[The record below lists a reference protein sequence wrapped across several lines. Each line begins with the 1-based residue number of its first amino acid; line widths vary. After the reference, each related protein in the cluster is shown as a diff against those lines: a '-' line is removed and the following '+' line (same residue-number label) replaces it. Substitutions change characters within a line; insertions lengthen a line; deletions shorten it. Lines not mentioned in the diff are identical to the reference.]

1 MVVSAAMLDS
11 DAPPREVGRYALGP
25 ELGAG
30 GMAVVHLG
38 RLRGPVGFARTVAI
52 KRLYP
57 TYAKDQSFVAMFVD
71 EARMA
76 ARVHHPNVVATLD
89 VVVEDGELSL
99 VMEHIHGLTLA
110 ELLRLARASKQR
122 LPPNLAAGIVAG
134 ALDGLHAAHEAKNE
148 QGEPLNLVHRDVSP
162 ENILVG
168 ADGVARVLDFGFAR
182 AAGRMQV
189 STEGVLKGKV
199 AYMAPEQLGSDKTSR
214 QSDVYAAGVVLWEAL
229 SGKRLFQAETVGG
242 IVGQMLLGEVDPP
255 SQYNAAIPPDL
266 DAVVLRALS
275 PVPEA
280 RFASANAMVL
290 AIEQAL
296 PIGTPREISAWMRLV
311 AGEELDSRAALVAEV
326 ERGTATQT
334 PAHEDLASQ
343 PADAKTDAKS
353 VPKAAVNDVVVSDTI
368 DPTAALSN
376 TTPVQDPRPRRPWL
390 AAAVVVSLLAG
401 VAGLAAGGGSE
412 PSPATTPE
420 MASAPSATDLGGE
433 APTLDQ
439 SAAETPRVH
448 VTPSALPSADL
459 PIAPSEASAKVASL
473 PASAPPPPSTN
484 PAAATTVRPQPQ
496 ATTTQARAASP
507 APPKSNC
514 TPPYFI
520 DADGIR
526 VPKPECL

>member
-1 MVVSAAMLDS
+1 MLDS

-57 TYAKDQSFVAMFVD
+57 TYAKDQAFVAMFVD

-280 RFASANAMVL
+280 RFATANAMVL
-290 AIEQAL
+290 AIEGAL
-296 PIGTPREISAWMRLV
+296 PIGTPREIAAWTRLV
-311 AGEELDSRAALVAEV
+311 AGDELDSRAALVADV

-334 PAHEDLASQ
+334 PAHEDLTSK
-343 PADAKTDAKS
+343 PVDAKS
-353 VPKAAVNDVVVSDTI
+353 GPKTSTSDVVVSDTI
-368 DPTAALSN
+368 DPTAALSSA
-376 TTPVQDPRPRRPWL
+376 TPAQESKPRRSWL
-390 AAAVVVSLLAG
+390 AAAVVVSLVAG
-401 VAGLAAGGGSE
+401 VAGLAAGLGGSE

-420 MASAPSATDLGGE
+420 MASAPSPTDLGGE

-439 SAAETPRVH
+439 SAAETPRVP
-448 VTPSALPSADL
+448 VTPSALPPADL
-459 PIAPSEASAKVASL
+459 PIAPSGASAKVAGL
-473 PASAPPPPSTN
+473 PASAAPPPSTH
-484 PAAATTVRPQPQ
+484 PVAATTVRPQPQ
-496 ATTTQARAASP
+496 ATANPPRAASP